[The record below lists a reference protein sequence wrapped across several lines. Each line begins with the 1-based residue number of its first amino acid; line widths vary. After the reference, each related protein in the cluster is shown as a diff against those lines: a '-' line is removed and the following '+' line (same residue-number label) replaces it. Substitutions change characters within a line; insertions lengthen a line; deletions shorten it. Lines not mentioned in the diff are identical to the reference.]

1 MKTTKVYLM
10 MILCLIALI
19 GCSEDDDV
27 ISSDELTVTNI
38 SVSVE
43 DSVYVVLSGDYKKS
57 ESFTF
62 TYADDWVVTGFKDS
76 LFTISQKS
84 GKAGDNTITIS
95 AKDYNCSDTL
105 CTTTFSVT
113 PVNKN
118 DIAKINVCVLQKPA
132 FGLDEMN
139 IQVSPE
145 GDTLHLKFNTDIE
158 INESLIFVGNDFM
171 MEKSTIEGNNIEII
185 IKPNVT
191 DKIIHGAFCITMKD
205 NDGKLIHSGFC
216 NIEQPT
222 MSSVSKD
229 MYTEDGKVTR
239 LLSHTKGKGIPIVIM
254 GDGFLDVDITSGRY
268 RSATKKAADAIF
280 DRYPMSCLKDYF
292 DIYEVTAVS
301 HNNYFSDL
309 SSTAFGCRYADRRTI
324 DSHWGKIVDY
334 ARKAI
339 DENCLKDAVI
349 LTLLNDSVYAGS
361 CMMHSECEVSDIPS
375 GWSIACLPVGDS
387 NFEYTINHEVVG
399 HGFAKLADEYI
410 EFEGEIPYDEIEY
423 TKTYQSY
430 GFYRN
435 LTFSNDVTKSYWAK
449 LAADSRYAHEKLGC
463 YEGGRYY
470 PKGVWRPTDDS
481 VMNGFVECFNAIGR
495 LMIYKRCMNIAY
507 GDKWKFDYEDFV
519 NFEKANAQMYASSS
533 KAKTRSAS
541 KKHLGSCV
549 RIVESPKISQ

>member
-76 LFTISQKS
+76 RFTISQKS

-132 FGLDEMN
+132 FDLDEMN

-280 DRYPMSCLKDYF
+280 DRYPMSCLKEYF
-292 DIYEVTAVS
+292 DVYEVTAVS
-301 HNNYFSDL
+301 YNNYFSNL
-309 SSTAFGCRYADRRTI
+309 SSTAFNCSYGDRRTI
-324 DSHWGKIVDY
+324 DGDWSKILRY
-334 ARKAI
+334 TSMAI
-339 DENCLKDAVI
+339 GEERFNDAVV

-361 CMMHSECEVSDIPS
+361 CTLTTIGEVSDIPS
-375 GWSIACLPVGDS
+375 GLSVAYMPIGDS
-387 NFEYTINHEVVG
+387 DFDYLVNHEAVG
-399 HGFAKLADEYI
+399 HGFAKLADEYT
-410 EFEGEIPYDEIEY
+410 EFEGEIPSSDVDFI
-423 TKTYQSY
+423 KRFQSF
-430 GFYRN
+430 GLYRN
-435 LTFSNDVTKSYWAK
+435 VAFSSDVTKSYWAQ
-449 LAADSRYAHEKLGC
+449 LAADNRYAQEKLGC
-463 YEGGRYY
+463 YEGGHYY
-470 PKGVWRPTDDS
+470 PMGIWRPTDDS
-481 VMNGFVECFNAIGR
+481 IMNGFVECFNAIGR

>member
-1 MKTTKVYLM
+1 M
-10 MILCLIALI
+10 MFLCLIAVI
-19 GCSEDDDV
+19 GCSEDDDAM
-27 ISSDELTVTNI
+27 SSDELTITNI

-43 DSVYVVLSGDYKKS
+43 DSVYITLSGDYKKS

-113 PVNKN
+113 PVIKN

-191 DKIIHGAFCITMKD
+191 DKIIHGAFCIAMKD

-254 GDGFLDVDITSGRY
+254 GDGFLDVDITSGKY
-268 RSATKKAADAIF
+268 RSVTKKAADAIF
-280 DRYPMSCLKDYF
+280 GRYPMSCLKEYF
-292 DIYEVTAVS
+292 DVYEVTAVS
-301 HNNYFSDL
+301 RNNYISGM
-309 SSTAFGCRYADRRTI
+309 SSTAFSCSYGDRRSI
-324 DSHWGKIVDY
+324 YGNDSKIVEY
-334 ARKAI
+334 ANKAI
-339 DENCLKDAVI
+339 DEERMENAVI
-349 LTLLNDSVYAGS
+349 LTLLNDTSIYGS
-361 CMMHSECEVSDIPS
+361 CTMYPKYEISDIPS
-375 GWSIACLPVGDS
+375 GLSIAYFPIGGDDFDCLV
-387 NFEYTINHEVVG
+387 NHEVVG

-410 EFEGEIPYDEIEY
+410 GVIPSSEVDYI
-423 TKTYQSY
+423 KRFQSY
-430 GFYRN
+430 GVYRN
-435 LTFSNDVTKSYWAK
+435 DAFNDDVTKSYWAK
-449 LAADSRYAHEKLGC
+449 LAADARYASEKLGC
-463 YEGGRYY
+463 YEGGSCY
-470 PKGVWRPTDDS
+470 PKGVWRSTDDS
-481 VMNGFVECFNAIGR
+481 VMNGFVEYFNPIGR
-495 LMIYKRCMNIAY
+495 LMIYKRCMSIAY
-507 GDKWKFDYEDFV
+507 GNKWKFNYEDFV
-519 NFEKANAQMYASSS
+519 DFERANAPAYASSS
-533 KAKTRSAS
+533 KAKTRSTS
-541 KKHLGSCV
+541 KHHLTSCV
-549 RIVESPKISQ
+549 RIVEDKGYK

>member
-1 MKTTKVYLM
+1 MKNLTIISTITSCTTCFTNCGIISFDCKNTTLNIVPISKFTNKMKTIKVHLM
-10 MILCLIALI
+10 MLLCLIALI

-43 DSVYVVLSGDYKKS
+43 DTVYVVLSGDYKKS
-57 ESFTF
+57 ENYTF
-62 TYADDWVVTGFKDS
+62 TYADDWVVTGFRDS
-76 LFTISQKS
+76 RFTISQKS

-229 MYTEDGKVTR
+229 M
-239 LLSHTKGKGIPIVIM
+239 
-254 GDGFLDVDITSGRY
+254 
-268 RSATKKAADAIF
+268 
-280 DRYPMSCLKDYF
+280 
-292 DIYEVTAVS
+292 
-301 HNNYFSDL
+301 
-309 SSTAFGCRYADRRTI
+309 
-324 DSHWGKIVDY
+324 
-334 ARKAI
+334 
-339 DENCLKDAVI
+339 
-349 LTLLNDSVYAGS
+349 
-361 CMMHSECEVSDIPS
+361 
-375 GWSIACLPVGDS
+375 
-387 NFEYTINHEVVG
+387 
-399 HGFAKLADEYI
+399 
-410 EFEGEIPYDEIEY
+410 
-423 TKTYQSY
+423 
-430 GFYRN
+430 
-435 LTFSNDVTKSYWAK
+435 
-449 LAADSRYAHEKLGC
+449 
-463 YEGGRYY
+463 
-470 PKGVWRPTDDS
+470 
-481 VMNGFVECFNAIGR
+481 
-495 LMIYKRCMNIAY
+495 
-507 GDKWKFDYEDFV
+507 
-519 NFEKANAQMYASSS
+519 
-533 KAKTRSAS
+533 
-541 KKHLGSCV
+541 
-549 RIVESPKISQ
+549 